1 MRRTFCTHQYNTLI
15 RKMCAHV
22 FVIFLKNV
30 LETLRSVSF
39 RRSGKAFR
47 QSGRGQMGSDDD
59 DIHCSDYDVGGV
71 DDDVAM
77 KLRLRGKV
85 HGKSGRGRK
94 RGPDWTSVF
103 QEGRKGRRREEYSSS
118 LK

>member
-1 MRRTFCTHQYNTLI
+1 M
-15 RKMCAHV
+15 
-22 FVIFLKNV
+22 
-30 LETLRSVSF
+30 
-39 RRSGKAFR
+39 
-47 QSGRGQMGSDDD
+47 GQMGSDDD
-59 DIHCSDYDVGGV
+59 DIHCSDYDVGDV
-71 DDDVAM
+71 DDDVYV

-118 LK
+118 LIYTTFEPRIFILGRAF